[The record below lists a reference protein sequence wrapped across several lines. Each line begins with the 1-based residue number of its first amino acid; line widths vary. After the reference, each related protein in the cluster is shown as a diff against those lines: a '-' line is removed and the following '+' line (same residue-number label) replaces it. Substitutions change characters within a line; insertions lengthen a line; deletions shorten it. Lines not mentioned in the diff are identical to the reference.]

1 MQLTVD
7 RVGFAHRGAPPVLQ
21 DVSLV
26 VERGASIAVV
36 GPSGSGKTT
45 LLALIGGL
53 LRPQT
58 GAIQLTDS
66 LGGPPRPVAEETS
79 WVLQTVNVL
88 PDRTVLDNVVLGAYA
103 DGASRQQAIPRA
115 REALDA
121 VGLADYACRPVRT
134 LSGGENQRVVIAR
147 ALVSRR
153 MVVLADEPT
162 GQLDQATSATVVDA
176 LLRTTIDRLLII
188 VTHDPDVADRC
199 DRTYRLA
206 AGHLSAA

>member
-21 DVSLV
+21 DISLV
-26 VERGASIAVV
+26 VERGESLAVV

-58 GAIQLTDS
+58 GAIH
-66 LGGPPRPVAEETS
+66 LGDAPGAPPRPVMDETS

-88 PDRTVLDNVVLGAYA
+88 TDRSVLDNVVIGAYA
-103 DGASRQQAIPRA
+103 DGTSRQQGVARA
-115 REALDA
+115 QEALEA
-121 VGLADYACRPVRT
+121 VGLADHANRPVRT

-176 LLRTTIDRLLII
+176 LLRTAVDRVLII
-188 VTHDPDVADRC
+188 VTHDPDVANRC
-199 DRTYRLA
+199 SRTYRLA
-206 AGHLSAA
+206 AGHLSAS

>member
-21 DVSLV
+21 DISLV
-26 VERGASIAVV
+26 VERGESIAIV

-58 GAIQLTDS
+58 GAIHLSDAP
-66 LGGPPRPVAEETS
+66 GAPPRPVMDETS

-88 PDRTVLDNVVLGAYA
+88 TDRSVLDNVVIGAYA
-103 DGASRQQAIPRA
+103 DGASRQQGVARA
-115 REALDA
+115 QEALEA
-121 VGLADYACRPVRT
+121 VGLADHANRPVRT

-162 GQLDQATSATVVDA
+162 GQLDQTTSATVVDA
-176 LLRTTIDRLLII
+176 LLRTAVDRVLII
-188 VTHDPDVADRC
+188 VTHDPDVAARC
-199 DRTYRLA
+199 ARTYRLA
-206 AGHLSAA
+206 AGHLSAS

>member
-1 MQLTVD
+1 
-7 RVGFAHRGAPPVLQ
+7 
-21 DVSLV
+21 
-26 VERGASIAVV
+26 
-36 GPSGSGKTT
+36 
-45 LLALIGGL
+45 
-53 LRPQT
+53 
-58 GAIQLTDS
+58 
-66 LGGPPRPVAEETS
+66 VAEETS

-88 PDRTVLDNVVLGAYA
+88 PDRTVLDNVVIGAYA

-115 REALDA
+115 RQALDA
-121 VGLADYACRPVRT
+121 VGLADYASRPVRT

-176 LLRTTIDRLLII
+176 LLRTAVDRVLII

>member
-21 DVSLV
+21 DISLV
-26 VERGASIAVV
+26 VERGESLAVV

-58 GAIQLTDS
+58 GAIHLADS
-66 LGGPPRPVAEETS
+66 PGAPPRPVVDETS

-88 PDRTVLDNVVLGAYA
+88 ADRSVLDNVVVGAYA
-103 DGASRQQAIPRA
+103 DGASRAQAVARA
-115 REALDA
+115 RESLDA
-121 VGLADYACRPVRT
+121 VDLADYASRPVRT

-153 MVVLADEPT
+153 IVVLADEPT

-176 LLRTTIDRLLII
+176 LLRTAVDRVLII
-188 VTHDPDVADRC
+188 VTHDPDVAARC
-199 DRTYRLA
+199 SRTYRLA
-206 AGHLSAA
+206 AGHLSAS

>member
-1 MQLTVD
+1 MQLRVD
-7 RVGFAHRGAPPVLQ
+7 GVGYAHPGSAPVLT

-26 VERGASIAVV
+26 VERGESLAVV

-53 LRPQT
+53 LRPQS
-58 GAIQLTDS
+58 GAIHLVDEPGT
-66 LGGPPRPVAEETS
+66 PPRPVADEAS

-88 PDRTVLDNVVLGAYA
+88 PDRRVLDNVAVGAYA
-103 DGASRQQAIPRA
+103 DGASRAEAVERA

-121 VGLADYACRPVRT
+121 VGLAEHASRPVRT

-147 ALVSRR
+147 SLVSRR
-153 MVVLADEPT
+153 VVVLADEPT

-176 LLRTTIDRLLII
+176 LLRAAVDRMLIV
-188 VTHDPDVADRC
+188 VTHDLDVAARC
-199 DRTYRLA
+199 SRTYRLA
-206 AGHLSAA
+206 SGHLSAP